1 MADLIPMLM
10 AAAGATSPGPSPR
23 GEAIFTDTS
32 GAISWVV
39 PTGVTKVSAVC
50 VGGGGGG
57 KGDGSGG
64 TGGGGGD
71 LRYYNNLTVSP
82 GETLTIT
89 VGASGTGGTSP
100 TAGGFTRIA
109 RSATTLLEAAGG
121 GAGTTTTVGPK
132 NGTSTTIAGSVG
144 GSNGGTSQNNGG
156 ASTSGGAGGAAGY
169 SLPSGGN
176 GAALTNTA
184 GSIGTSGGGGGGGG
198 AGGSSAGGSGGGV
211 NVFGEYDSGTGGN
224 GGTGSAGNG
233 VGGSFADGGLGPIFR
248 DINNNQKAKFFGG
261 GGSGRDLTGAAGTG
275 GQGVVRI
282 VYPGDTRSFP
292 STDVWMSETITTLI
306 ETQAE
311 NTNVITIPASAL
323 AGDLAILFSGNRS
336 SGTPTDPAGWTRM
349 VNESSA
355 GPTATLWY
363 RILQSGD
370 AGTTATVRA
379 GTQQSLEM
387 ILFRKASGTFS
398 SATIVG
404 ATGQRLVFAL
414 GTQTQNASTANAPF
428 IVFGIYSAERVT
440 IDTTFSKFTG
450 GYAGV
455 GNYEPTGVYGIANG
469 DTTREGFIRFRIYDA
484 PPPNNVVFA
493 NTDASPIAALCSC
506 ILEVT

>member
-10 AAAGATSPGPSPR
+10 AAAGATPPGPSPR
-23 GEAIFTDTS
+23 NEAIFTDTS
-32 GAISWVV
+32 GPISWVV
-39 PTGVTKVSAVC
+39 PSGVTKISAVC
-50 VGGGGGG
+50 IGGGGGG

-64 TGGGGGD
+64 GGGAGGD
-71 LRYYNNLTVSP
+71 LRYYNNLSVTP

-89 VGASGTGGTSP
+89 VGVGGTGGTSP
-100 TAGGFTRIA
+100 TAGGYSRIA
-109 RSATTLLEAAGG
+109 RSGTTLLEAAGG
-121 GAGTTTTVGPK
+121 GAGSTTSSGAK
-132 NGTSTTIAGSVG
+132 NGTSTTVGGSVG
-144 GSNGGTSQNNGG
+144 GNDGGTSTNSGG
-156 ASTSGGAGGAAGY
+156 ASTSSGAGGAGGYA
-169 SLPSGGN
+169 GN
-176 GAALTNTA
+176 GGTGASLTNTA
-184 GSIGTSGGGGGGGG
+184 GSTGTGGSGGGGGGGG
-198 AGGSSAGGSGGGV
+198 GSSCGGSGGGV
-211 NVFGEYDSGTGGN
+211 NVFGQDYNGTGGN
-224 GGTGSAGNG
+224 GATGSAGNG
-233 VGGSFADGGLGPIFR
+233 VAGSFGDSGLGPVFR
-248 DINNNQKAKFFGG
+248 AILNNQTPKFAGG
-261 GGSGRDLTGAAGTG
+261 GGSGRDLTGAAGPG
-275 GQGVVRI
+275 GQGAVRI

-379 GTQQSLEM
+379 GTAQSLEM
-387 ILFRKASGTFS
+387 ILFRKATGTFS
-398 SATIVG
+398 SANIVG
-404 ATGQRLVFAL
+404 ATGQRLIGTTA
-414 GTQTQNASTANAPF
+414 TQTQNASTATAPF
-428 IVFGIYSAERVT
+428 IVFGIFEADRNS
-440 IDTTFSKFTG
+440 IDTTFTKFTG

-455 GNYEPTGVYGIANG
+455 GNYDPTAVFAVDNG
-469 DTTREGFIRFRIYDA
+469 DTTREGFIRFRIYDVA
-484 PPPNNVVFA
+484 PPNDVVFS
-493 NTDASPIAALCSC
+493 NTSTSTNSALCSC